1 MWIQPKTDWT
11 KDDYFN
17 AADFN
22 RIKNNLVRL
31 RDIANKMYK
40 DFDITSLGND
50 KTYRDY
56 FYADEI
62 NQIESNFEKINR
74 LTINA
79 SYGEKPTYTDNG
91 YIMTFEELNR
101 LERAMLD
108 LYGKLANQAEG
119 MRRLTFNLGKRGCE
133 L

>member
-1 MWIQPKTDWT
+1 MWIEPKTDWS

-17 AADFN
+17 ASDYN
-22 RIKNNLVRL
+22 RIKNNLVSL

-50 KTYRDY
+50 KTYKDY

-62 NQIESNFEKINR
+62 NQIESNFEKINK

-119 MRRLTFNLGKRGCE
+119 MRRLAFNLGKRGSD

>member
-17 AADFN
+17 ASDFN
-22 RIKNNLVRL
+22 RIKNNLVSL

-40 DFDITSLGND
+40 DFDIASLGND

-62 NQIESNFEKINR
+62 NTIEDNFEKINR
-74 LTINA
+74 LTINMG
-79 SYGEKPTYTDNG
+79 YGEKPVYRDNG

-101 LERAMLD
+101 LEGAMLD
-108 LYGKLANQAEG
+108 LYGKLENQSDG
-119 MRRLTFNLGKRGCE
+119 LRRLAFNLGKRGSD

>member
-1 MWIQPKTDWT
+1 MWIQPKTNWT
-11 KDDYFN
+11 KDDCFN

-22 RIKNNLVRL
+22 RIKNNLVSL
-31 RDIANKMYK
+31 RDISNKMYK
-40 DFDITSLGND
+40 DFDITSMGVD

-62 NQIESNFEKINR
+62 NLIEDNFEKINR
-74 LTINA
+74 LTINVG
-79 SYGEKPTYTDNG
+79 YGEKPIYKDNG

-101 LERAMLD
+101 LEGAMLD
-108 LYGKLANQAEG
+108 LYDKLENQSDG
-119 MRRLTFNLGKRGCE
+119 LRRLKFNLGKRGSD

>member
-22 RIKNNLVRL
+22 RIKNNLISL
-31 RDIANKMYK
+31 RDLANRMYK

-79 SYGEKPTYTDNG
+79 NYGETPTYKDNG

-119 MRRLTFNLGKRGCE
+119 MRRLTFNLGRRGCD

>member
-1 MWIQPKTDWT
+1 MWIQPKTNWT

-17 AADFN
+17 ATDFN
-22 RIKNNLVRL
+22 RIKNNLVSL
-31 RDIANKMYK
+31 RNIANKMYN
-40 DFDITSLGND
+40 DFDIVSLGND

-62 NQIESNFEKINR
+62 NTIEDNFEKINR

-79 SYGEKPTYTDNG
+79 GYGEKPIYRDNG
-91 YIMTFEELNR
+91 YVMTFEELNR

-119 MRRLTFNLGKRGCE
+119 MRRLTFNLGKRGCD

>member
-17 AADFN
+17 AVDFN
-22 RIKNNLVRL
+22 RIKNNLVSL

-40 DFDITSLGND
+40 DFDIIYLGND

-62 NQIESNFEKINR
+62 NIIEDNFEKINK
-74 LTINA
+74 LTINVG
-79 SYGEKPTYTDNG
+79 YGERPIYRDNG

-101 LERAMLD
+101 LEKAMLD

-119 MRRLTFNLGKRGCE
+119 MRRLTFNLGKRGCD

>member
-22 RIKNNLVRL
+22 RIKNNLVSL

>member
-1 MWIQPKTDWT
+1 MWIQPKTNWT

-17 AADFN
+17 ATDFN
-22 RIKNNLVRL
+22 RIKNNLVSL

-40 DFDITSLGND
+40 DFDITSLGSD
-50 KTYRDY
+50 KTYKDY

-62 NQIESNFEKINR
+62 NTIEDNFEKINR
-74 LTINA
+74 LTINVG
-79 SYGEKPTYTDNG
+79 YGEKPIYRDNG

-108 LYGKLANQAEG
+108 LYGKLTNQAEG
-119 MRRLTFNLGKRGCE
+119 MRRLTFNLGKRGCD

>member
-1 MWIQPKTDWT
+1 MWIQPKTNWT

-22 RIKNNLVRL
+22 RIKNNLVNL

-40 DFDITSLGND
+40 DFDITPVGVD

-62 NQIESNFEKINR
+62 NTIEDNFEKINK
-74 LTINA
+74 LTINS
-79 SYGEKPTYTDNG
+79 SYGEKPVYKDNG

-101 LERAMLD
+101 LEGAMLD
-108 LYGKLANQAEG
+108 LYGKLINQAEG
-119 MRRLTFNLGKRGCE
+119 MRRLTFNLGKRGCD

>member
-1 MWIQPKTDWT
+1 MWVQPKTDWS

-17 AADFN
+17 AVDFN
-22 RIKNNLVRL
+22 RIKNNLVSL

-40 DFDITSLGND
+40 DFDIISLGND
-50 KTYRDY
+50 KIYRDY

-62 NQIESNFEKINR
+62 NLIEDNFEKINR

-79 SYGEKPTYTDNG
+79 SYGEKPIYRDNG

-101 LERAMLD
+101 LEKAMLD
-108 LYGKLANQAEG
+108 LYDKLVNQAEG
-119 MRRLTFNLGKRGCE
+119 LRHLTFNLGKRGCD

>member
-1 MWIQPKTDWT
+1 MWIKPKTDWS

-17 AADFN
+17 ASDFN
-22 RIKNNLVRL
+22 RIKNNLVIL

-62 NQIESNFEKINR
+62 NTIEDNFEKINE

-79 SYGEKPTYTDNG
+79 GYGEKPVYRDNG

-101 LERAMLD
+101 LEGAMLD
-108 LYGKLANQAEG
+108 LYGKLENQSDG
-119 MRRLTFNLGKRGCE
+119 LRRLTFNLGKRGSD

>member
-17 AADFN
+17 ASDFN
-22 RIKNNLVRL
+22 RIKNNLVSL
-31 RDIANKMYK
+31 HDIANKMYK

-62 NQIESNFEKINR
+62 NTIEDNFEKINE

-79 SYGEKPTYTDNG
+79 GYGEKPVYRDNG

-101 LERAMLD
+101 LEGAMLD
-108 LYGKLANQAEG
+108 LYGKLENQSDG
-119 MRRLTFNLGKRGCE
+119 LRRLTFNLGKRGSD